1 VRVAFAGTPDAAVPT
16 LTALLDS
23 AHEVAFVVTRPDA
36 PKGRGRVLTPSP
48 IAEVA
53 STNGIR
59 TLKPAKLTEIA
70 NEFVDVDCVVVV
82 AYGGLVPRE
91 LLEVPKHGWINVHFS
106 LLPHWRGAAPVQ
118 YAILSGDDVTGVTT
132 FQIDEGLDT
141 GPMLAYLTTS
151 IDSSETATYLL
162 DRLSIEG
169 AQLALATVAGLQTG
183 AIHSLHQP
191 IDGIS
196 HAPKITVE
204 DARIRWSD
212 PALAVDR
219 RIRAVTTEP
228 GAWSMFGDVR
238 YKIDP
243 VELQPDVADLA
254 PGQVE
259 LRDGKVLV
267 GTGSH
272 AVSLRTLQESGRNSV
287 AAKAWFNNQSSAVI
301 FA

>member
-1 VRVAFAGTPDAAVPT
+1 MRVAFAGTPDAAVPT

-23 AHEVAFVVTRPDA
+23 EHEVAFVVTRPDA
-36 PKGRGRVLTPSP
+36 PKGRGRVMTQSP
-48 IAEVA
+48 VGDVA
-53 STNGIR
+53 QANGIR
-59 TLKPAKLTEIA
+59 TLKTSKLSEIA
-70 NEFVDVDCVVVV
+70 TEFNDVDCVVVV
-82 AYGGLVPRE
+82 AFGALVPRE

-118 YAILSGDDVTGVTT
+118 YAILSGDDVTGITT

-151 IDSSETATYLL
+151 IGAAETATDLL
-162 DRLSIEG
+162 DRLSVEG

-183 AIHSLHQP
+183 AIHPLHQP

-196 HAPKITVE
+196 HAPKITVD
-204 DARIRWSD
+204 DARVRWSD

-219 RIRAVTTEP
+219 RIRAVTSEP
-228 GAWSMFGDVR
+228 GAWTMLNEVR
-238 YKIDP
+238 FKLGP
-243 VELQPDVADLA
+243 VELIQDVTDLQPGHTD
-254 PGQVE
+254 

-272 AVSLRTLQESGRNSV
+272 AIALSTLQESGRNS
-287 AAKAWFNNQSSAVI
+287 ADAKGWFKNQSSAVV

>member
-1 VRVAFAGTPDAAVPT
+1 MRVAFAGTPDAAVPT

-23 AHEVAFVVTRPDA
+23 EHEVAFVVTRPDA

-48 IAEVA
+48 IADVA
-53 STNGIR
+53 HANGIR
-59 TLKPAKLTEIA
+59 TLRPKKLSEIA

-82 AYGGLVPRE
+82 AYGALVPRE

-151 IDSSETATYLL
+151 IGSSETATDLL
-162 DRLSIEG
+162 DRLAIEG

-183 AIHSLHQP
+183 AIHPLHQP

-219 RIRAVTTEP
+219 RIRAVTNEP
-228 GAWSMFGDVR
+228 GAWSMLGDVR
-238 YKIDP
+238 YKIEP
-243 VELQPDVADLA
+243 VELQSDVVDLA

-272 AVSLRTLQESGRNSV
+272 AVSLSALQESGRNSV